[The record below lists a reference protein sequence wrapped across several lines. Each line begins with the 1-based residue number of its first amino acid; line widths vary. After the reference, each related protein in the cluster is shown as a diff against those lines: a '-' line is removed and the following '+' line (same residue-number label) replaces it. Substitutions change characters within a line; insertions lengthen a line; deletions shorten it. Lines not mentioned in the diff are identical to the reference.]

1 MAIHIQMSEEAELEL
16 KRASM
21 RNKLSSLLACLL
33 FVGGGGLILALTVI
47 FIAAEAPPE
56 FLAYTPPAENLP
68 PTNEPTT
75 QQLSSK
81 AASPSSSV
89 APSVIVSTAAAPV
102 AMAQVDVPMDDSMDV
117 GVSVDLGMG
126 LGDGLGDGLG
136 EGGNGLGSGKAG
148 GSALE
153 GTFYDL
159 KQTRNGSPTGLVSG
173 GAGEHKVLEVLH
185 GFLKSWS
192 EASLNKYYKSP
203 QKLFA
208 SNFYVPVALAKYGPI
223 AYGVGDKVKEG
234 AWMAIYRGK
243 VRAPKSGKFR
253 FVGTGDECVAVRF
266 NRKTVL
272 EAGYRLPSRW
282 PNGAKVSGPDHAKY
296 AQEIKDGKAKEHKGY
311 EFIKLNG
318 INIWNNELGGL
329 TAGTVFEVEEGKSYP
344 IEVMITEVPGGKF
357 GVMLFIEDM
366 SEGLKSNNPSNKYHL
381 FRTNFATPDE
391 KQILELLRKDG
402 CAVGSNLEVPQYNPD
417 SLIWVAVP

>member
-1 MAIHIQMSEEAELEL
+1 
-16 KRASM
+16 
-21 RNKLSSLLACLL
+21 
-33 FVGGGGLILALTVI
+33 
-47 FIAAEAPPE
+47 
-56 FLAYTPPAENLP
+56 
-68 PTNEPTT
+68 
-75 QQLSSK
+75 
-81 AASPSSSV
+81 
-89 APSVIVSTAAAPV
+89 
-102 AMAQVDVPMDDSMDV
+102 
-117 GVSVDLGMG
+117 
-126 LGDGLGDGLG
+126 
-136 EGGNGLGSGKAG
+136 
-148 GSALE
+148 
-153 GTFYDL
+153 
-159 KQTRNGSPTGLVSG
+159 
-173 GAGEHKVLEVLH
+173 
-185 GFLKSWS
+185 
-192 EASLNKYYKSP
+192 
-203 QKLFA
+203 
-208 SNFYVPVALAKYGPI
+208 
-223 AYGVGDKVKEG
+223 
-234 AWMAIYRGK
+234 MAIYRGK

-282 PNGAKVSGPDHAKY
+282 PNGFKVSGPDHAKY